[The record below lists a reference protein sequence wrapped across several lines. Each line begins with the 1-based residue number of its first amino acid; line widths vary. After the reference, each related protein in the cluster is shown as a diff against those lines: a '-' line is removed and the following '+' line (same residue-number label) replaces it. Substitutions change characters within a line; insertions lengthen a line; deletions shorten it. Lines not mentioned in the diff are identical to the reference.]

1 MRGLSFVADENGEFR
16 AKQLAEA
23 ASVTEFLPLDDWN
36 IVTLLVDLLGIA
48 QNLHRTENRADPTTL
63 AEFLIDVNHRAV
75 FR

>member
-1 MRGLSFVADENGEFR
+1 
-16 AKQLAEA
+16 
-23 ASVTEFLPLDDWN
+23 VTEFLPLDDWN